1 MCRELNDKM
10 QNYSKSGNYKNNKIE
25 ILGLKVTINEMNL
38 INSFSSRLDKPE
50 QRICELKDK
59 SKLISILKH
68 TEAKDKKKN
77 TGKKCERWDIV
88 KKT

>member
-10 QNYSKSGNYKNNKIE
+10 ENNSRGGSYKNNKVE
-25 ILGLKVTINEMNL
+25 ILGLKVTISEMNL

-50 QRICELKDK
+50 QRIRELKDK

-68 TEAKDKKKN
+68 TEAKDKKTQEKSVRD
-77 TGKKCERWDIV
+77 GA
-88 KKT
+88 

>member
-10 QNYSKSGNYKNNKIE
+10 ENNSRAGSYKNNKVE
-25 ILGLKVTINEMNL
+25 ILGLKVTISEMNL

-50 QRICELKDK
+50 QRIRELKDK

-68 TEAKDKKKN
+68 TEAKDKKTQEKSVRD
-77 TGKKCERWDIV
+77 GA
-88 KKT
+88 